1 MTNKEVIKFF
11 EKESINSFSF
21 STELEMKN
29 SININSK
36 YLYLILWSEDNIY
49 SWGTMS
55 GKSNRIRKSSTLN
68 RKLTGK
74 YDRRVDYLML
84 KKIYGLKKVYLFEFL
99 NPLIKEK
106 ELKTIFTQNHCYHG
120 LNGKNRDEISK
131 SIYERFKDTNW
142 FKKIDI
148 DTKNLF
154 DDFFFNVFLGK
165 LKHPEN
171 PKRTFYYG
179 DCLEPKFLRTINK
192 EYLEPVIEKVLD
204 VIFY

>member
-1 MTNKEVIKFF
+1 MTNNEVIKFF
-11 EKESINSFSF
+11 EKESVNSFSF
-21 STELEMKN
+21 NTELEIKN
-29 SININSK
+29 SINRNFK

-55 GKSNRIRKSSTLN
+55 GKSNRIRKSSILN

-106 ELKTIFTQNHCYHG
+106 ELKKIFKQNHCYHG
-120 LNGKNRDEISK
+120 LNGENRDEISK

-142 FKKIDI
+142 FNKIDI

-165 LKHPEN
+165 LKHPKN

-192 EYLEPVIEKVLD
+192 GYLEPVIEKVLD